1 MIPRLKDEYKSKIID
16 DLQKK
21 FSMRNKHMVP
31 KFIKVVLNMG
41 LGLDA
46 NDKKKLQNCID
57 DMSLISGQRPIVTK
71 FKKSISN
78 FKTRKGSSAGV
89 KVTLRSNKM
98 YEFIDRLV
106 NIALPRI
113 NDFQGLSLDGFD
125 NFGNY
130 SFGIK
135 EHIIF
140 PEINFD
146 KVDRIRGMDITIV
159 TSGEDKKST
168 HALLEAMNFPFNKKL
183 ENKINRHQ
191 QIAEQKIK
199 KDQIESLSIDFEKNP
214 DILTNI
220 TKDGLIKVGFAAE
233 SEDLQL
239 NAQKKLTNKKLDLI
253 VANDITQKNSGFGT
267 DNNQVTLIDRH
278 GSIEELPLL
287 SKYQVAHKIL
297 DRVSQLFY
305 Q

>member
-1 MIPRLKDEYKSKIID
+1 MVPRLKEEYEKKIIV

-21 FSMRNKHMVP
+21 FAVKNKYMVP
-31 KFIKVVLNMG
+31 RFKKVVLNMG

-46 NDKKKLQNCID
+46 NDKKKLQNCIE
-57 DMSLISGQRPIVTK
+57 DMSLISGQKPVVTK

-78 FKTRKGSSAGV
+78 FKTRKGSNAGV

-113 NDFQGLSLDGFD
+113 KDFQGLSINGFD

-135 EHIIF
+135 EHIVF

-183 ENKINRHQ
+183 E
-191 QIAEQKIK
+191 K
-199 KDQIESLSIDFEKNP
+199 KVKKKKQVIGEEK
-214 DILTNI
+214 
-220 TKDGLIKVGFAAE
+220 
-233 SEDLQL
+233 
-239 NAQKKLTNKKLDLI
+239 
-253 VANDITQKNSGFGT
+253 
-267 DNNQVTLIDRH
+267 
-278 GSIEELPLL
+278 EE
-287 SKYQVAHKIL
+287 K
-297 DRVSQLFY
+297 RVN
-305 Q
+305 